1 MNGSAGTSW
10 NPIGSPFALS
20 LSKDRRR
27 NTVLRALAKTRIATR
42 LGMARPLTWTA
53 LLATATLMAVS
64 TACYDND
71 TGRTE
76 IGGAIN
82 FKLPVFPETGS
93 NAVQIFTEMHYQP
106 SYRAQEGPR
115 LHPPADSVPIVGKEL
130 RYYSLDEYS
139 GLTIPGAASRDY
151 DQSQAQYL
159 YAINCQVCHGSTL
172 RGNGVILSL
181 WPQTEDGT
189 LKGPIP
195 ADLTSDITKSSTDG
209 DLFAFITL
217 GGRQGAAA
225 RIRDRRST
233 SSMPQFGLL
242 LTEDERWTLVQFL
255 RDQIGP

>member
-1 MNGSAGTSW
+1 MNPSAGSAW

-27 NTVLRALAKTRIATR
+27 NTVLQTLTKIRIATR

-53 LLATATLMAVS
+53 LIAAAALMAIS
-64 TACYDND
+64 TACYNNV

-115 LHPPADSVPIVGKEL
+115 LHPPADSVPIAGKEL
-130 RYYSLDEYS
+130 RYSSLDEYS
-139 GLTIPGAASRDY
+139 GLTIPGVASQAY
-151 DQSQAQYL
+151 DQSQAQHL
-159 YAINCQVCHGSTL
+159 YDINCQVCHGATL
-172 RGNGVILSL
+172 RGDGVILSL

-233 SSMPQFGLL
+233 SPMPEYGLL
-242 LTEDERWTLVQFL
+242 LTENERWTLVQFL
-255 RDQIGP
+255 RGQINP